1 MNECFPFRRSPTLQI
16 NNLLSGVH
24 YGVRMLAFNEKG
36 ESDGTRLPIYTL
48 KNPEKQTDFIIPMA
62 PVMED
67 IKPFLPIIYGALGG
81 LLLIGLL
88 IVVVVR
94 SRSGGGRGDERNM
107 NLVNRG
113 GGAGGNTANQ
123 LRTGKENMNSWS
135 RLVYKTP
142 VCLPLS
148 LSPSGQRREP
158 GKEPGHNSTR

>member
-36 ESDGTRLPIYTL
+36 ESDGTRVPIYTL

-94 SRSGGGRGDERNM
+94 SRGGREERNM

-113 GGAGGNTANQ
+113 GGGGGNTANQ
-123 LRTGKENMNSWS
+123 LSTGKEIITS
-135 RLVYKTP
+135 RSGLEYKT
-142 VCLPLS
+142 LLY
-148 LSPSGQRREP
+148 LSPSG
-158 GKEPGHNSTR
+158 K